1 MISAMPLLERSAR
14 RKLVSVLRDEL
25 PELLRNKMETNR
37 RREAVHAVDGR
48 SIGTGR
54 PDFTKGNIS
63 YSLFRDGL
71 EFQVIDVPGIEGDES
86 KYEES
91 IREAV
96 ARAHLVLYT
105 KNAADTK
112 LQTGTAAKIK
122 KYLSEYA
129 KILIVSNSRGLA
141 DTFEKEE
148 YRVAID
154 QTFPSQVAVR
164 EQTKTDLAQI
174 VGGDQIVGN
183 CSLHGLMAFFALALT
198 STGESTIASHRSDNQ
213 MTPLNDLKR
222 QQSGFLQI
230 FGDADSMLDF
240 SQLHALQE
248 VVDDHLGRFRE
259 EIVESNKRKVLEQV
273 AHLIGTLNS
282 VAEELSDWLSKAEK
296 RVDRCEKSIKAHAE
310 KFSESF
316 RRKLWT
322 AQDRFFNALRDGIH
336 EIIEENFDSKE
347 LIEPEFEDLVKRKQK
362 EFESSLTDIKKE
374 SCDILFSAVQE
385 ELKQLKEDLGRVEF
399 QESAPFENDQM
410 SLDIDDVIGNL
421 KLNWKDLGGAAL
433 GIFSG
438 ALAGSFLGPWGT
450 VGGAVVGAIMSVIK
464 IFMSRESKIRD
475 AQNEANSKLKKI
487 KVQAKKSLKEYADQT
502 VKHVKGLV
510 LSEALTRI
518 QAELDSGRVA
528 HDRIRQSIR
537 ELEEYKMT
545 IQEKSYGTI

>member
-1 MISAMPLLERSAR
+1 MISAMPLLERSGR
-14 RKLVSVLRDEL
+14 QKLVSVLRDDL
-25 PELLRNKMETNR
+25 PGFLRRRQEINL

-48 SIGTGR
+48 SIGTGQA
-54 PDFTKGNIS
+54 DFTKGNRS

-71 EFQVIDVPGIEGDES
+71 EFQIIDVPGIEGDES
-86 KYEES
+86 KYEDS

-129 KILIVSNSRGLA
+129 KVLIVSNSRGLA
-141 DTFEKEE
+141 DLFEDETN
-148 YRVAID
+148 RVALD

-198 STGESTIASHRSDNQ
+198 STGESTIASHRSDDQ

-248 VVDDHLGRFRE
+248 VVDDHVGRFRE
-259 EIVESNKRKVLEQV
+259 EIIESNKRKILQQV
-273 AHLIGTLNS
+273 EHLTETLNS
-282 VAEELSDWLSKAEK
+282 EAGRLAVWLSKAEK
-296 RVDRCEKSIKAHAE
+296 RINQCEKNIESHSAT
-310 KFSESF
+310 FSQSF
-316 RRKLWT
+316 RRKLQT

-336 EIIEENFDSKE
+336 EIIVENFDSKE
-347 LIEPEFEDLVKRKQK
+347 LIKPKSEDLAKSKQ
-362 EFESSLTDIKKE
+362 EELRSSLIDIQKE

-399 QESAPFENDQM
+399 QESVPFENDQM
-410 SLDIDDVIGNL
+410 SLDLDDVIGNL

-433 GIFSG
+433 GIASG

-464 IFMSRESKIRD
+464 IFMSRDSKIRD

-487 KVQAKKSLKEYADQT
+487 KVQAKKSLNEYA
-502 VKHVKGLV
+502 
-510 LSEALTRI
+510 
-518 QAELDSGRVA
+518 
-528 HDRIRQSIR
+528 
-537 ELEEYKMT
+537 
-545 IQEKSYGTI
+545 